1 MNTAYRL
8 SLAGI
13 WIPID
18 IANLLPDKNYGGLAS
33 TTYGHVPLAGGNGLV
48 VSGWGWSGAFGS
60 GAALATPEKVHIA
73 LFAPQADGTLALST
87 QDYLASDLTSGA
99 NAVAVADFNGDGRAD
114 IFLPAHNESPFHAEP
129 STLYLANAQGGFDK
143 TTLDDAV
150 MAHDATLTF
159 IDGVPT
165 VLAATFN
172 PGDANP
178 VYTWAG
184 GALQQAIPARMAGIF
199 HQSVAVGRF
208 GADGALAVAMGD
220 VFSNDAALDGKIHVY
235 GFDAGDVATT
245 SPFAVIT
252 PYLSLKYPDL
262 VSIYGKGVTHTYRI
276 FGDDFNHDGV
286 VDLVA
291 EESMWTSA
299 NAYPTVLQLLQNT
312 GDGGFV
318 DMTDTLG
325 AAVSQDIQE
334 LDYQPQV
341 LDIDGSGIASYLLA
355 GTDAGNMVD
364 GKLAYDNSRSPNYLL
379 LNDGTGKL
387 YAGLHAEFAALG
399 NQVIDY
405 LKPLQ
410 QNPDGSTNFYIGDDI
425 RTAGIP
431 KFTAYQAA
439 DGSIDYLAEVNVGY
453 WAAPG
458 TWGTK
463 YVFVNVPLHYDPT
476 TDFTEDVTVADRNG
490 SMLMRTWAGD
500 DVFADVHANAAPA
513 HIDGGLGLDTAQY
526 GGTFGDYAVT
536 HQADG
541 SFVVA
546 TKGGAPASV
555 VRVNDT
561 LVNIEQLRF
570 ADQAVSLELDGS
582 DAQAY
587 RIYQAAFDRAPD
599 LVGLGFWMA
608 QMRSGTSL
616 HDVAAGFMQSEE
628 FAALYGAAP
637 TPEEFVARLYANI
650 LHRAPEQG
658 GYDFWVGQLHANDSP
673 AFMADVLAAISESA
687 ENQAQVIGA
696 IQDGIAFAPWPA

>member
-1 MNTAYRL
+1 
-8 SLAGI
+8 
-13 WIPID
+13 
-18 IANLLPDKNYGGLAS
+18 
-33 TTYGHVPLAGGNGLV
+33 
-48 VSGWGWSGAFGS
+48 
-60 GAALATPEKVHIA
+60 
-73 LFAPQADGTLALST
+73 
-87 QDYLASDLTSGA
+87 
-99 NAVAVADFNGDGRAD
+99 
-114 IFLPAHNESPFHAEP
+114 
-129 STLYLANAQGGFDK
+129 
-143 TTLDDAV
+143 
-150 MAHDATLTF
+150 
-159 IDGVPT
+159 
-165 VLAATFN
+165 
-172 PGDANP
+172 
-178 VYTWAG
+178 
-184 GALQQAIPARMAGIF
+184 
-199 HQSVAVGRF
+199 
-208 GADGALAVAMGD
+208 
-220 VFSNDAALDGKIHVY
+220 
-235 GFDAGDVATT
+235 
-245 SPFAVIT
+245 
-252 PYLSLKYPDL
+252 
-262 VSIYGKGVTHTYRI
+262 
-276 FGDDFNHDGV
+276 
-286 VDLVA
+286 
-291 EESMWTSA
+291 
-299 NAYPTVLQLLQNT
+299 
-312 GDGGFV
+312 
-318 DMTDTLG
+318 
-325 AAVSQDIQE
+325 
-334 LDYQPQV
+334 
-341 LDIDGSGIASYLLA
+341 
-355 GTDAGNMVD
+355 
-364 GKLAYDNSRSPNYLL
+364 
-379 LNDGTGKL
+379 
-387 YAGLHAEFAALG
+387 
-399 NQVIDY
+399 
-405 LKPLQ
+405 
-410 QNPDGSTNFYIGDDI
+410 
-425 RTAGIP
+425 
-431 KFTAYQAA
+431 
-439 DGSIDYLAEVNVGY
+439 VNVGY